1 MLLRWNSIDSKY
13 TLTVMTSDFSD
24 LRQEYRHVAL
34 LEQDAHADP
43 VEQFKDW
50 FGQAVDYGV
59 PLPNAM
65 ALATVAKDGKPTL
78 RFVLLKDVSDRGF
91 SFYTHSVSVK
101 GRQIADNPDVALVF
115 YWTQMHRQV
124 RVEGRAHLLTDEEAD
139 AYFNTRP
146 HDSRLAVWVA
156 DQSVEVENRAF
167 LESRMAEIAER
178 YSGESVPRPATW
190 VGYRVVPERIEF
202 WQGRE
207 SRLHDRLLYTRESAG
222 WKIVRLAP

>member
-1 MLLRWNSIDSKY
+1 MG
-13 TLTVMTSDFSD
+13 SDFSD
-24 LRQEYRHVAL
+24 LRREYRHVAL
-34 LEQDAHADP
+34 LEQDVHANP

-65 ALATVAKDGKPTL
+65 ALATATRDGKPTV
-78 RFVLLKDVSDRGF
+78 RFVLLKDVSERGF

-101 GRQIADNPDVALVF
+101 GRQIADNPDVSLVF

-124 RVEGRAHLLTDEEAD
+124 RIDGRAYRLTDEEAD

-146 HDSRLAVWVA
+146 YDSRLAVWVA
-156 DQSVEVENRAF
+156 DQSVAVESREF

-178 YSGESVPRPATW
+178 YSGDSVPRPATW
-190 VGYRVVPERIEF
+190 VGYRVVPECVEF

-207 SRLHDRLLYTRESAG
+207 SRLHDRLLYTRADG
-222 WKIVRLAP
+222 NWKIVRLAP

>member
-1 MLLRWNSIDSKY
+1 MI
-13 TLTVMTSDFSD
+13 VMASDFSD

-34 LEQDAHADP
+34 LEQDVDADP

-65 ALATVAKDGKPTL
+65 ALATVAKEGKPTL

>member
-1 MLLRWNSIDSKY
+1 
-13 TLTVMTSDFSD
+13 MTNDFSD

-34 LEQDAHADP
+34 LEQDAAADP

-65 ALATVAKDGKPTL
+65 ALATATRDGKPTV
-78 RFVLLKDVSDRGF
+78 RFVLLKDVSEKGF
-91 SFYTHSVSVK
+91 SFYSHSVSLK
-101 GRQIADNPDVALVF
+101 GRQIADNPDVSLVF

-124 RVEGRAHLLTDEEAD
+124 RIDGRAYLLTDEEAD
-139 AYFNTRP
+139 AYFDTRP
-146 HDSRLAVWVA
+146 YDSRLAVWVA
-156 DQSVEVENRAF
+156 DQSVEVESREF
-167 LESRMAEIAER
+167 LEDRMAEIAER
-178 YSGESVPRPATW
+178 YPGESVPRPATW
-190 VGYRVVPERIEF
+190 VGYRVVPDSMEF

-207 SRLHDRLLYTRESAG
+207 SRLHDRLLYTREDGG

>member
-1 MLLRWNSIDSKY
+1 MAD
-13 TLTVMTSDFSD
+13 DFSD

-34 LEQDAHADP
+34 LEQDADP
-43 VEQFKDW
+43 NPVAQFKDW

-65 ALATVAKDGKPTL
+65 ALATATGDGKPNV
-78 RFVLLKDVSDRGF
+78 RFVLLKDISDKGL

-101 GRQIADNPDVALVF
+101 GREMAENPDVALVF

-124 RVEGRAHLLTDEEAD
+124 RVEGRAYMLSDEEAD
-139 AYFNTRP
+139 AYFDTRP

-156 DQSVEVENRAF
+156 DQSVEVESREF
-167 LESRMAEIAER
+167 LESRMAEMAER
-178 YSGESVPRPATW
+178 YPDESVPRPATW

-207 SRLHDRLLYTRESAG
+207 SRLHDRLLYTREGDG

>member
-1 MLLRWNSIDSKY
+1 MND
-13 TLTVMTSDFSD
+13 DFSD

-34 LEQDAHADP
+34 LEQDASADP

-50 FGQAVDYGV
+50 FGQAVEFGV

-65 ALATVAKDGKPTL
+65 ALATVTTDGKPTV
-78 RFVLLKDVSDRGF
+78 RFVLLKDISERGF
-91 SFYTHSVSVK
+91 SFYTHSVSPK
-101 GRQIADNPDVALVF
+101 GKQIAENPDVALVF

-124 RVEGRAHLLTDEEAD
+124 RVEGRAYLLTDKEAD
-139 AYFNTRP
+139 TYFDTRP

-156 DQSVEVENRAF
+156 DQSSPVESREF
-167 LESRMAEIAER
+167 LEDRMTGIAER
-178 YSGESVPRPATW
+178 YPGDSVPRPATW
-190 VGYRVVPERIEF
+190 VGYRVTPECMEF

-207 SRLHDRLLYTRESAG
+207 SRLHDRLLYTREEGG

>member
-1 MLLRWNSIDSKY
+1 MSD
-13 TLTVMTSDFSD
+13 DFSD

-34 LEQDAHADP
+34 LEQEADANP

-65 ALATVAKDGKPTL
+65 ALATATRDGKPNV
-78 RFVLLKDVSDRGF
+78 RFVLLKDVSEEGF
-91 SFYTHSVSVK
+91 TFYTHSVSVK
-101 GRQIADNPDVALVF
+101 GREIAENPDVALVF

-124 RVEGRAHLLTDEEAD
+124 RVEGRAHLLSHEEAD

-156 DQSVEVENRAF
+156 DQSVEIESREF
-167 LESRMAEIAER
+167 LESRMAEIAEQ
-178 YSGESVPRPATW
+178 YPGESVPRPATW
-190 VGYRVVPERIEF
+190 TGYRVVPERIEF

-207 SRLHDRLLYTRESAG
+207 SRLHDRLLYTREEGG